1 MTKKH
6 EIEIELLPANE
17 GDCLLITIINE
28 DIHILIDGG
37 TANTYRTYLRE
48 RLIQL
53 RNDGKAIDLL
63 VVTHIDNDHIGGI
76 IELLK
81 ENGSNENPHIIEIR
95 NIWHNS
101 YRHLQFDKKDALGKK
116 KKYFK

>member
-1 MTKKH
+1 M
-6 EIEIELLPANE
+6 
-17 GDCLLITIINE
+17 
-28 DIHILIDGG
+28 
-37 TANTYRTYLRE
+37 
-48 RLIQL
+48 
-53 RNDGKAIDLL
+53 L

-116 KKYFK
+116 EKNIFSRFISFLSLLSLFLLCIKNNEECNNLLYT

>member
-37 TANTYRTYLRE
+37 TANTYRTY
-48 RLIQL
+48 
-53 RNDGKAIDLL
+53 
-63 VVTHIDNDHIGGI
+63 
-76 IELLK
+76 
-81 ENGSNENPHIIEIR
+81 
-95 NIWHNS
+95 
-101 YRHLQFDKKDALGKK
+101 
-116 KKYFK
+116 